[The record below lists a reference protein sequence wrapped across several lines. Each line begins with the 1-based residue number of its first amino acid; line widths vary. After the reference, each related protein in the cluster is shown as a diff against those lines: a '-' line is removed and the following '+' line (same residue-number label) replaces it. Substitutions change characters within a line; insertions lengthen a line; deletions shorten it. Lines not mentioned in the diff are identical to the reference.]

1 MYGLIINLTSYHNS
15 ILVVCQLN
23 NVNFLGFLL
32 FEVTVILYLKE
43 AVLSIKIVNRFSFI
57 LKLIL
62 ISSKSM
68 VQPLISIVT
77 LTLLNEIVLLNNEDR
92 WACKLLRLLLDINL
106 TYLQPGMEVE
116 ELSSHKLHNLM
127 TKYLISYHKANLS
140 ILKDLHNRE
149 FQFEYKVTHFWLLLI
164 HLNHPISHNLLEIG
178 IHQHSRIII
187 ILLP

>member
-43 AVLSIKIVNRFSFI
+43 AALSIEIANRFSSI

-68 VQPLISIVT
+68 VQLLTSIVT
-77 LTLLNEIVLLNNEDR
+77 LTLLNEIVLSSNEDR
-92 WACKLLRLLLDINL
+92 QACKLLRLLLDISL

-127 TKYLISYHKANLS
+127 TKYLISYHKVNLS
-140 ILKDLHNRE
+140 KLKDLHNKE
-149 FQFEYKVTHFWLLLI
+149 FQFEYIIIHFWLLLI
-164 HLNHPISHNLLEIG
+164 HLNHPVSHNLTEIG
-178 IHQHSRIII
+178 IHWHSRNII